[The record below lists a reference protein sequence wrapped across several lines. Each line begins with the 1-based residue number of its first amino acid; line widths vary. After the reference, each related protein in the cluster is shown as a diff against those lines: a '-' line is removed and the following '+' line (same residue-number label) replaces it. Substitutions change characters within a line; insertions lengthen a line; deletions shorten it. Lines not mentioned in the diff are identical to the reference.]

1 MMALKLKPYLK
12 TRTMKKVLI
21 TNLLAFALLQ
31 GYAQS
36 SNETSRDFFKSS
48 QSRFVES
55 LTQSEEKLNEQASK
69 IAALVQLNNDL
80 KANGELTPE
89 KFQSFESLITNEKT
103 INEALI
109 TKAKD
114 LKKSLSTLA
123 KTKRSFTKFI
133 KEVPAFT
140 TQIAKENYTK
150 QIGLIKIE
158 KELRS
163 SSLGSEKK
171 ELKVILGD
179 ATKLQIVELSK
190 IDNLKGIAEEVS
202 KSGTIDSV
210 TLGSV
215 DTRLQGFKSKIE
227 ANEKE
232 IKELEVLMA
241 NPTEYTANSVAIKTR
256 VLIID
261 SLVNK
266 TASSRE
272 YTLKMI
278 EESIKKSTRTLFSLA
293 AFFGPG
299 GYSIPEEKMDKARTY
314 FSPLV
319 DSLIKFSNKYA
330 ELPRTATV
338 LVNGYA
344 DAAQISKGTP
354 LYKEM
359 ATYLKKEDPSKQQL
373 NMALSALRA
382 EKLSDLFAR
391 LIKEKSPSFV
401 ALPKVEFENIEVGRG
416 EELPDANLKYKDND
430 ERRRIVVVYWSV
442 LPN

>member
-1 MMALKLKPYLK
+1 
-12 TRTMKKVLI
+12 MKKVLI

-31 GYAQS
+31 GHAQS
-36 SNETSRDFFKSS
+36 SNETARDFFKSS
-48 QSRFVES
+48 QTRFVES

-69 IAALVQLNNDL
+69 IAALVQLNNEL

-89 KFQSFESLITNEKT
+89 KFQSFESLITTEKT

-114 LKKSLSTLA
+114 LKKSLSSLA
-123 KTKRSFTKFI
+123 KTKHNFTKFI

-140 TQIAKENYTK
+140 TQIAKENYVK
-150 QIGLIKIE
+150 QIGLVKIE
-158 KELRS
+158 KDLRN
-163 SSLGSEKK
+163 SSLGGEKK

-179 ATKLQIVELSK
+179 ASKQQVVELGK
-190 IDNLKGIAEEVS
+190 IDNLKGIAEDVS
-202 KSGTIDSV
+202 KAGTIDSA
-210 TLGSV
+210 TLSSV

-232 IKELEVLMA
+232 IKDLEVLMA
-241 NPTEYTANSVAIKTR
+241 NPAEYTANSVAIKTR

-299 GYSIPEEKMDKARTY
+299 GYSIPEEKMDKARAY

-344 DAAQISKGTP
+344 DASQITKGSP

-359 ATYLKKEDPSKQQL
+359 AVHLKKDDPTKQQL
-373 NMALSALRA
+373 NMALSSLRA

-391 LIKEKSPSFV
+391 LIKERAPSFV
-401 ALPKVEFENIEVGRG
+401 ALPKVAFENIEVGRG
-416 EELPDANLKYKDND
+416 EELPDSSIKYKDND